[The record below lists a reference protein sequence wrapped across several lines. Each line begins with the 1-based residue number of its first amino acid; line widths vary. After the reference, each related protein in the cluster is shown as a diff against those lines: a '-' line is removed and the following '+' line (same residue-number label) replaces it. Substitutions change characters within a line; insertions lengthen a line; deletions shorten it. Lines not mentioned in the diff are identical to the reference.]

1 MRIYTDV
8 LSGTAGVTSRPDVMD
23 ASMRLGEP
31 KEAFAKQL
39 DVYSYGV
46 GSEST
51 AIENRTSRAYF
62 HLGGA
67 AEVLCLMALPFL
79 MPLADASVAH
89 EATLRPR
96 ADTYGWWAPEE
107 DSVTRPSEPDVV
119 LEKEVLRCLEGAA
132 AEELEDGMTADLGNN
147 LTSLVRRFGERAVVA
162 IGAVTSS
169 GKVAPEVISHV
180 LRWLGR
186 MQDPRSF
193 QLRFWLLKRDLI
205 SHSPVVRDGAALGL
219 AALGSPLAIAAL
231 REAIERERL
240 RGLRRDLQQVLE
252 QLERGT

>member
-1 MRIYTDV
+1 VRLYADV
-8 LSGTAGVTSRPDVMD
+8 SSGTAAPVIRFDDIGASKRRAEAKEGVV
-23 ASMRLGEP
+23 E
-31 KEAFAKQL
+31 QL
-39 DVYSYGV
+39 DAYSYCV
-46 GSEST
+46 GSEWI
-51 AIENRTSRAYF
+51 AIESKTSQADFSLGSAARVAY
-62 HLGGA
+62 
-67 AEVLCLMALPFL
+67 LMTLPWL
-79 MPLADASVAH
+79 MLPADATVAH
-89 EATLRPR
+89 ELALRPQ
-96 ADTYGWWAPEE
+96 AVAYEWWAPEE
-107 DSVTRPSEPDVV
+107 QSVTRQSGRDVV
-119 LEKEVLRCLEGAA
+119 LEKEVLRCLDGAA
-132 AEELEDGMTADLGNN
+132 AEELEDGMTADLGSN

-169 GKVAPEVISHV
+169 GKVAPEAISHV

-231 REAIERERL
+231 REAIERERF
-240 RGLRRDLQQVLE
+240 RGLRRDMQQVLE